1 MTKESI
7 LKCRSLFRILLS
19 IAIILAGLC
28 LMTACLGIYH
38 SGDHPFSRESVA
50 AAFGP
55 ISLPV
60 YLCLGMVVLSF
71 VLELLLHCP
80 VGKSVP
86 ARQTGLILRRLQDKT
101 DLNRCSEEL
110 RSAVL
115 AQRSSRRLHKRI
127 GIILLVV
134 CSVVFLS
141 YGMNPHNFHQSQISQ
156 SMVKAMYWFVPCCL
170 VPYGYGIFAAY
181 SARAS
186 MEKEIAL
193 LKTAPNESKVSVP
206 EQNVPDTGKRLTM
219 LRNVLLVIG
228 IVILVYGFFAGGT
241 ADVLT
246 KAVNICTECV
256 GLG

>member
-7 LKCRSLFRILLS
+7 QKFRSLFRILLS
-19 IAIILAGLC
+19 IVIILAGVC
-28 LMTACLGIYH
+28 LMAACLGIYH
-38 SGDHPFSRESVA
+38 SGDQPFSRESVA

-60 YLCLGMVVLSF
+60 YLCLGMVVF
-71 VLELLLHCP
+71 AFMLELLLPHTAE
-80 VGKSVP
+80 KTVP
-86 ARQTGLILRRLQDKT
+86 ARQTGLILQRLQEKT
-101 DLNRCSEEL
+101 DLNLCGEAL

-115 AQRSSRRLHKRI
+115 AQRSRRRLHKRI
-127 GIILLVV
+127 GMVLLVV

-141 YGMNPHNFHQSQISQ
+141 YGTNPHNFHQSQIND

-170 VPYGYGIFAAY
+170 IPFGYGIFTAY
-181 SARAS
+181 FCRSS

-193 LKTAPNESKVSVP
+193 LKTAPKESKVSGNTQSVA
-206 EQNVPDTGKRLTM
+206 DTGKKLTI

-228 IVILVYGFFAGGT
+228 IVILVYGYFAGGT